1 MKHLLEQGRRRTS
14 RRALS
19 VAVAGYSMP
28 SARTDV
34 LNGQHRAGSGATC
47 GGCVRCWAQLHHGG
61 RPSRADGMSC

>member
-34 LNGQHRAGSGATC
+34 LNGQHSGTRPPP
-47 GGCVRCWAQLHHGG
+47 GGGG
-61 RPSRADGMSC
+61 PRTPEARGPPAPR